1 PVTALAL
8 AAGPPGV
15 AAGEPGA
22 AVDAAGGVP
31 LRNTSAREARPTE
44 RALVA
49 LVNAVSDA
57 LQAADPAMAL
67 AFDVSVNWSLRAAV
81 QVPGRSLGAMSA
93 AWVTWLAFLG
103 SNAWAGELLPP
114 QPRSIGT
121 TSSARE
127 PMTDAR
133 KRRGIVSEC
142 NDEQGTGNREQGTG
156 SREQGTAGASAARV
170 GATPGAAAVLT
181 RRRVPAEEGTFWS

>member
-49 LVNAVSDA
+49 LVNAASDA
-57 LQAADPAMAL
+57 LHAADPAMAL

-81 QVPGRSLGAMSA
+81 QVPGRSLGAMRA
-93 AWVTWLAFLG
+93 AWVTWPAFLG
-103 SNAWAGELLPP
+103 SKAWAGELLPP
-114 QPRSIGT
+114 QPPSIGT
-121 TSSARE
+121 ASSARE

-156 SREQGTAGASAARV
+156 SRERAGALAQRPRGGRFDETGGTRQRREPSGARV
-170 GATPGAAAVLT
+170 P
-181 RRRVPAEEGTFWS
+181 P